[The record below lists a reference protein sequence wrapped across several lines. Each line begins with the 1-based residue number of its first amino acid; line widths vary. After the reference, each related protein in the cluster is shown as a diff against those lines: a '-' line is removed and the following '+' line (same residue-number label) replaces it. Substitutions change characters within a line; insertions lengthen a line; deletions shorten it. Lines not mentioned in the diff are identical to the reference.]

1 MHTARMADL
10 AFGVRES
17 GVLVGLSIP
26 SSGHRFPSAFVRGGG
41 TDTDDHGMP
50 PQSRPQA
57 REIAKAGA
65 MGGCEKVIRSSQTL
79 GFESFGE
86 LSLRSFL
93 PASLFVSELDSL
105 STLWH
110 SRNSQSPG
118 IGLRRVLFAGLLYGV
133 VCFWVWDFGRGSF
146 S

>member
-1 MHTARMADL
+1 MADL
-10 AFGVRES
+10 AFPSPGAWSFGGLVYSLFGSPFSFSFCS
-17 GVLVGLSIP
+17 G
-26 SSGHRFPSAFVRGGG
+26 RTGGG
-41 TDTDDHGMP
+41 ADPDDRGMLP
-50 PQSRPQA
+50 RSRPQA

-86 LSLRSFL
+86 LSLGSFL

-105 STLWH
+105 GSLWR

-118 IGLRRVLFAGLLYGV
+118 IGLRRILFAGLLYGV
-133 VCFWVWDFGRGSF
+133 FCLLVWGFGRGSF
-146 S
+146 C